1 MFFGYSRIDEG
12 ETHQNKSTRA
22 MLPYIFAK
30 RKFVIES
37 TTKIKELLEI
47 ALLTSHRPLSVDDFQ
62 KLFIEKIERST
73 IRMLLDEVKSD
84 WEDKTMNLIQTSSGY
99 RFEAL
104 PSFSEALMRLNPD
117 RVMKY
122 SRMVMEVLA
131 IIAYRQPVTRGDI
144 EKIRGVSLNP
154 NSLRQLIEREWIEI
168 IGQKEVPGRPSL
180 YATTKYFLDDFGLLS
195 ITELPDINQ
204 FTNEN
209 SIDEPLLDN
218 IDSTQES

>member
-1 MFFGYSRIDEG
+1 
-12 ETHQNKSTRA
+12 

-99 RFEAL
+99 RFL
-104 PSFSEALMRLNPD
+104 
-117 RVMKY
+117 K
-122 SRMVMEVLA
+122 
-131 IIAYRQPVTRGDI
+131 
-144 EKIRGVSLNP
+144 
-154 NSLRQLIEREWIEI
+154 
-168 IGQKEVPGRPSL
+168 
-180 YATTKYFLDDFGLLS
+180 LL
-195 ITELPDINQ
+195 
-204 FTNEN
+204 
-209 SIDEPLLDN
+209 
-218 IDSTQES
+218 